1 MICIVRFV
9 YASYQENMFTRVPPE
24 PHPSPVRAPSEPRPS
39 PVRASPE
46 YSPERVFPDGIC
58 YVCLR
63 HTTGGRL
70 GDSAPLPRQ
79 GSSVDDACGS
89 RAGSYLAVSL
99 FLPGE
104 KRLPGSQ
111 KSTIKSSLENVC
123 RGGRHHPLFR
133 RVLIQKLTTQLPGGG
148 KGIHRSRE
156 WNPPP
161 ARREDHRSRSFC
173 FSS

>member
-1 MICIVRFV
+1 VV
-9 YASYQENMFTRVPPE
+9 AWVT
-24 PHPSPVRAPSEPRPS
+24 PR
-39 PVRASPE
+39 
-46 YSPERVFPDGIC
+46 
-58 YVCLR
+58 
-63 HTTGGRL
+63 H
-70 GDSAPLPRQ
+70 LPRQ

-133 RVLIQKLTTQLPGGG
+133 RVFIQKLTTQLPGGG

-173 FSS
+173 FKFLTTWRQARQAWEEGQSGEASSSPAGPLPD

>member
-1 MICIVRFV
+1 MVAWV
-9 YASYQENMFTRVPPE
+9 T
-24 PHPSPVRAPSEPRPS
+24 PR
-39 PVRASPE
+39 
-46 YSPERVFPDGIC
+46 
-58 YVCLR
+58 
-63 HTTGGRL
+63 H
-70 GDSAPLPRQ
+70 LPRQ

-133 RVLIQKLTTQLPGGG
+133 RVLIQKLTTQLPGA
-148 KGIHRSRE
+148 RE
-156 WNPPP
+156 WNPPIQGMESTTSQTRGSSIQEFLFQFLTTWRQARQAWEEGQSGEASSSP
-161 ARREDHRSRSFC
+161 AGPLPD
-173 FSS
+173 